1 MVEDADFFLQPTV
14 QKDQNIAMLESVT
27 AGQQKLLKEINEQFN
42 PEDSLTDLA
51 ILYEVTGFKDEDDE
65 RLQFW

>member
-42 PEDSLTDLA
+42 AEDSLTDLA